1 MSAKQQIAVNRQLAW
16 ENKVRNFREGRVQR
30 ATTIPNKKAKKAKS
44 RCRGKV
50 KW

>member
-1 MSAKQQIAVNRQLAW
+1 MSVKEQVAVNRQLAW
-16 ENKVRNFREGRVQR
+16 ENKVRNFREGRVER
-30 ATTIPNKKAKKAKS
+30 AATIPNKKAKKAKG

>member
-30 ATTIPNKKAKKAKS
+30 AATIPNKKAKNSKNA
-44 RCRGKV
+44 CRKGK
-50 KW
+50 W